1 MQIIIGG
8 VGFFDSA
15 KTPMSIKPE
24 EGEIEDIASMKGRPD
39 TDVYNLFPPK
49 MTEDEFNAIME
60 RTMEE
65 KK

>member
-8 VGFFDSA
+8 VGLFDSET
-15 KTPMSIKPE
+15 TPMSLNPDK
-24 EGEIEDIASMKGRPD
+24 GEKEDIAAIPEG
-39 TDVYNLFPPK
+39 DVYNLFPPK
-49 MTEDEFNAIME
+49 MTEAEFNAIIE